1 MKKNTA
7 QISGAISQ
15 KGVQEPE
22 LVAPNATLRNV
33 GFDRQ
38 LCLYARCAPPSP
50 PDPLLAP
57 LSQESHQ
64 SLRLQAT
71 GSANGKHQEE
81 IREQEGRKRDGRM
94 NLFSA
99 FSLPGCGYGRAS
111 AP

>member
-57 LSQESHQ
+57 LSQESH
-64 SLRLQAT
+64 
-71 GSANGKHQEE
+71 
-81 IREQEGRKRDGRM
+81 
-94 NLFSA
+94 
-99 FSLPGCGYGRAS
+99 
-111 AP
+111 